1 MASIPRSSAV
11 RRCVPTLPRYLH
23 PHLILP
29 AKGLSRYQPSN
40 PRATKSLGRFP
51 NRNRFIS
58 EYIMKKTG
66 KHRTPKQVGS
76 RLQQLR
82 DTHQGKQRMFHHRP
96 IFFPDFFLIY
106 LVIVLQN
113 LSNGSFNFEDGGEGG
128 SSPTPSSDPAPGY
141 EYQDTPR
148 TVVAIEIL
156 PDGASS
162 YSPHS
167 SPSTTP
173 TSSPLSSTFPAS
185 TFRQSQP
192 RPISVIDPT
201 VTFTSRSS
209 MVAHSFFTVLRDG
222 QIVHNETAEVN
233 LHSTSVEAGPSDID
247 CTFYYTA
254 PLVPGFWATI
264 CQDRREFS
272 LLYGMGE
279 FAGARLSE
287 TSALSTELRLLSRSR
302 QVFNYPRHLSALWT
316 GCGGIQHSRT
326 GIPDPLG

>member
-23 PHLILP
+23 PHLTLP
-29 AKGLSRYQPSN
+29 AKGLSR
-40 PRATKSLGRFP
+40 
-51 NRNRFIS
+51 
-58 EYIMKKTG
+58 
-66 KHRTPKQVGS
+66 
-76 RLQQLR
+76 
-82 DTHQGKQRMFHHRP
+82 
-96 IFFPDFFLIY
+96 
-106 LVIVLQN
+106 
-113 LSNGSFNFEDGGEGG
+113 
-128 SSPTPSSDPAPGY
+128 APGY
-141 EYQDTPR
+141 EYQDALR

-156 PDGASS
+156 PEGATNC
-162 YSPHS
+162 SPRP
-167 SPSTTP
+167 SPSAAP

-247 CTFYYTA
+247 CTFYCTA

-264 CQDRREFS
+264 CQDPREFS
-272 LLYGMGE
+272 LLCGMGE
-279 FAGARLSE
+279 FAGARILKCLFVQP
-287 TSALSTELRLLSRSR
+287 TRY
-302 QVFNYPRHLSALWT
+302 FFPDPPRYSIIHD
-316 GCGGIQHSRT
+316 IYQHSGPAAEESNFPEQGLLILSVEYRFT
-326 GIPDPLG
+326 YPESPYSSPQLSHIDSLSNNNSSLPSPSSFSGVSTLLYLPYR